1 MNAIEQH
8 LTATRALIR
17 MACEQ
22 MKAEDPEA
30 YQGIAV
36 ASQRGASFRVTTSLS
51 AAGLCEASVD
61 LVAPDGQAANIG
73 RVAFD
78 RQGVN

>member
-1 MNAIEQH
+1 MKAIEQH
-8 LTATRALIR
+8 LTATRGLIAA
-17 MACEQ
+17 ACEQ

-51 AAGLCEASVD
+51 TQGLCEASVD
-61 LVAPDGQAANIG
+61 LVAPDGEAANIA
-73 RVAFD
+73 RVVFD